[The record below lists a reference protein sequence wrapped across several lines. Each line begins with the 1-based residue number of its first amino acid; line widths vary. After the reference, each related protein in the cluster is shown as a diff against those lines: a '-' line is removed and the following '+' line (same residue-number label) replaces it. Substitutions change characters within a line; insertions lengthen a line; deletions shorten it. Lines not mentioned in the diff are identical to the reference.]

1 MTVVTK
7 QALAVT
13 AGLVVAVVM
22 VMLGLWQMSSYEEST
37 RDVSAERAA
46 EPAVALADNVAADG
60 VISDIYGH
68 RVTVSGKYLPQNQAL
83 IGTGDPLR
91 VATVFRMDDGR
102 NVTVVR
108 GALSPGF
115 EVPPAPEGEQSIEGV
130 FLAPDKP
137 YTGGQTD
144 AEHPTLRIQELAQD
158 WPAPLIA
165 GYITLPEDASAAQG
179 LAKASLELPEA
190 EGSPTHRGY
199 ALQWWVFAAG
209 AIAFGLYAARGFAK
223 EAQKVS

>member
-1 MTVVTK
+1 MTVHTK

-60 VISDIYGH
+60 VVADIYGH
-68 RVTVSGKYLPQNQAL
+68 RVTASGKYLPQDQVL
-83 IGTGDPLR
+83 VGTGDPLR
-91 VATVFRMDDGR
+91 VATVFLMDDGR
-102 NVTVVR
+102 HVTVVR
-108 GALSPGF
+108 GAVSPGS

-179 LAKASLELPEA
+179 LTKASLELPEA

-223 EAQKVS
+223 EEQKVS